1 MLSTHDNLLARTLR
15 IVGVA
20 IGAALFVYLSTSI
33 SLTLTVAKQK
43 PETALNWWPWGALP
57 RAVLANRFVLKEAP
71 SASELN
77 QGRQLARAALAREP
91 LSVDAINALAMIAAH
106 REDEPGAGRLF
117 RASEF
122 LSRRHLPTQIW
133 LIEEAVRRNDIP
145 SALSHYDHA
154 LRTSKGAADFL
165 LPTLVAAADD
175 PQILPA
181 LNTILAPRPDW
192 WRPFLA
198 LAIKDVRD
206 ARALLA
212 IGRTLRLTTVDEA
225 ETNFVQQIIRRLIAD
240 RHYQSAYAYYADT
253 KQLGSTQ
260 AAALRDGDFSG
271 DRSPLPFD
279 WWFRD
284 DYELSAG
291 KEVFGDDP
299 RLVLRSNAGGGG
311 EVARQL
317 LILAPGRYTLKGQ
330 AGSTGA
336 GLMEQPM
343 VQIDCVEGADVL
355 RRPLPAAD
363 ERGSAFEMRFEVPGN
378 CGGQWLRIILAPT
391 ERSEAWIDS
400 LQITRR

>member
-1 MLSTHDNLLARTLR
+1 MLSTSDNPLLRTLR
-15 IVGVA
+15 LVGVA
-20 IGAALFVYLSTSI
+20 IGAALLVYLSISI
-33 SLTLTVAKQK
+33 TLTLTVAKPK
-43 PETALNWWPWGALP
+43 PEVALNWWPWGGLP
-57 RAVLANRFVLKEAP
+57 KAMVANRLVLKQEP
-71 SASELN
+71 SASDLD
-77 QGRQLARAALAREP
+77 QASGLAEAALARDP
-91 LSVDAINALAMIAAH
+91 LSVDAVNALALVAAH
-106 REDEPGAGRLF
+106 KEDEAGAARLF

-145 SALSHYDHA
+145 SALSHYDRA
-154 LRTSKGAADFL
+154 LRTSKSAADYL

-192 WRPFLA
+192 WRQFLA

-206 ARALLA
+206 SRALLA
-212 IGRTLRLTTVDEA
+212 IGRTLRLAMSDEA

-253 KQLGSTQ
+253 KRLESTQ

-299 RLVLRSNAGGGG
+299 RLVLRSNASGGG

-317 LILAPGRYTLKGQ
+317 LILAPGRYTLKGV

-336 GLMEQPM
+336 GVMEQPM
-343 VQIDCVEGADVL
+343 IQVDCVEGAEL
-355 RRPLPAAD
+355 IRRPLPAAN
-363 ERGSAFEMRFEVPGN
+363 EKGSAFEMRFEVPRN

-391 ERSEAWIDS
+391 ERSQAWIDS
-400 LQITRR
+400 LQITGG